1 MLQWSSLLFEA
12 IFSLIILL
20 HVKTSNFKGNDH
32 QLKKLLIVKQIFL
45 VSTIGNVETVWRIRI
60 LMLGCK
66 GLSVIFLM
74 TCTFSYGHL
83 ILVSFTSWCMR
94 RIKSTLVIWHIAGKP
109 YNWLNFIWSKTW
121 RAIFNRF
128 PGKTGS
134 RITGSPDQVSKITG
148 SRIKDQGSRINLK
161 WKKMKLKWNK
171 LIGMSDGSSTWL
183 I

>member
-1 MLQWSSLLFEA
+1 
-12 IFSLIILL
+12 
-20 HVKTSNFKGNDH
+20 
-32 QLKKLLIVKQIFL
+32 
-45 VSTIGNVETVWRIRI
+45 
-60 LMLGCK
+60 MLGYK

-74 TCTFSYGHL
+74 MCTFSYGHL
-83 ILVSFTSWCMR
+83 ILVSFTSWYMR

-134 RITGSPDQVSKITG
+134 RITRSPDHQITRSPDHQITR
-148 SRIKDQGSRINLK
+148 SRIKDQRSPDQGSRINLK